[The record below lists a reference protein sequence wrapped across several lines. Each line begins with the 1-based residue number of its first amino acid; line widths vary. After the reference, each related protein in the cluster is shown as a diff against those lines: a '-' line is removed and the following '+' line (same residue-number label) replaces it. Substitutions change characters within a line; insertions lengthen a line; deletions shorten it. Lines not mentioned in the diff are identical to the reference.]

1 MKVQMVVPCVYVKF
15 EGMESHH
22 TSVAP
27 GVRLA
32 SVSPEMG
39 FHTRSY

>member
-1 MKVQMVVPCVYVKF
+1 MKVQMVMPCVYVKF
-15 EGMESHH
+15 EGMESNQ
-22 TSVAP
+22 TSVAT

-32 SVSPEMG
+32 GVSPEMV